1 MKMTAKIKNMVLI
14 VLYIILFI
22 FGVIVLRGF
31 FGKGESPIINNEKLY
46 NEYEFP
52 ERYYV
57 WVSNDRKGEEWLQN
71 YELQDNKKV
80 RIESGSKIIVLR
92 KEGLSYFTTVDAGNN
107 VDVAYSYKLK
117 KGFVSKVKNN
127 RINWYNGFNEKGI
140 SYVAESSTINRI
152 RFTEM
157 FGESVNKIT
166 EMKRIANRDIQ
177 QGKLT
182 EEQSWLKTKEKVRR
196 AINNHDLIVTNVAY
210 VSLDDG
216 SDQMYQEA
224 YTYSDKDYNEAQYIE
239 QSRGYMPDDLKTV
252 FDKILKD
259 EPELD
264 RRLQNLEQRI
274 QNEKIKQIE
283 KANAKQQKKVSKK
296 AFDK

>member
-1 MKMTAKIKNMVLI
+1 MTAKIKNMVLI
-14 VLYIILFI
+14 ILYIILFI

-31 FGKGESPIINNEKLY
+31 FGKEGSPIINNEKLY

-127 RINWYNGFNEKGI
+127 RLNWYNGFNEKGI

-216 SDQMYQEA
+216 SSQMYQET
-224 YTYSDKDYNEAQYIE
+224 YTYSDKDYNESQYME

-283 KANAKQQKKVSKK
+283 KADKKQKKKISKK

>member
-1 MKMTAKIKNMVLI
+1 
-14 VLYIILFI
+14 
-22 FGVIVLRGF
+22 
-31 FGKGESPIINNEKLY
+31 
-46 NEYEFP
+46 
-52 ERYYV
+52 
-57 WVSNDRKGEEWLQN
+57 
-71 YELQDNKKV
+71 
-80 RIESGSKIIVLR
+80 
-92 KEGLSYFTTVDAGNN
+92 
-107 VDVAYSYKLK
+107 
-117 KGFVSKVKNN
+117 
-127 RINWYNGFNEKGI
+127 
-140 SYVAESSTINRI
+140 
-152 RFTEM
+152 M

>member
-1 MKMTAKIKNMVLI
+1 MTAKIKNMVLI
-14 VLYIILFI
+14 ILYIILFI

-31 FGKGESPIINNEKLY
+31 FGKEGSPIINNEKLY

-127 RINWYNGFNEKGI
+127 RLNWYNGFNEKGI

-216 SDQMYQEA
+216 SSQMYQEA
-224 YTYSDKDYNEAQYIE
+224 YTYSDKDYNESQYME

-274 QNEKIKQIE
+274 QNEKIKQIK
-283 KANAKQQKKVSKK
+283 KADKKQKKKISKK

>member
-1 MKMTAKIKNMVLI
+1 MTAKAKNMVLI
-14 VLYIILFI
+14 GLYIILFL
-22 FGVIVLRGF
+22 FGINVLRGF
-31 FGKGESPIINNEKLY
+31 FGKTKSPIINNEILY

-52 ERYYV
+52 DRYYV
-57 WVSNDRKGEEWLQN
+57 WVSNDRKDEEWLQK

-92 KEGLSYFTTVDAGNN
+92 KEGLSYFSTDTGGNIVDIAF
-107 VDVAYSYKLK
+107 SYKLK
-117 KGFVSKVKNN
+117 KGFISKVKNN

-140 SYVAESSTINRI
+140 SYVAEHSTINRV

-166 EMKRIANRDIQ
+166 EMKRTANRDVE

-196 AINNHDLIVTNVAY
+196 AINSHDLIVTNVAY
-210 VSLDDG
+210 VYLDDG
-216 SDQMYQEA
+216 SDRKYQQA
-224 YTYSDKDYNEAQYIE
+224 YSYKDPDYNESQYIE

-283 KANAKQQKKVSKK
+283 KADKKQKKKISKK

>member
-1 MKMTAKIKNMVLI
+1 MTAKIKNMVLI
-14 VLYIILFI
+14 ILYIILFI

-57 WVSNDRKGEEWLQN
+57 WVSNDRKGEEWLQK

-92 KEGLSYFTTVDAGNN
+92 KEGLSYFTTVDTGNN

-117 KGFVSKVKNN
+117 KGFVTKVKNN
-127 RINWYNGFNEKGI
+127 RLNWYNGFNEKGI

-166 EMKRIANRDIQ
+166 EMKRIANLDIQ

-196 AINNHDLIVTNVAY
+196 AINNHNLIVTNVAY

-216 SDQMYQEA
+216 SSQMYQEA
-224 YTYSDKDYNEAQYIE
+224 YTYSDKDYNESQYIE
-239 QSRGYMPDDLKTV
+239 QSRGYMPDDLKAV